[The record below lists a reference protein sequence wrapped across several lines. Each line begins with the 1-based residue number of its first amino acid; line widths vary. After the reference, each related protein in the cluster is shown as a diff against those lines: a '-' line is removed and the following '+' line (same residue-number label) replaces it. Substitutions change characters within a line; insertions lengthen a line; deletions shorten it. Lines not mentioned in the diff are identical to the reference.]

1 MDPISNV
8 DQLVLVL
15 RRKLLERTKTSG
27 KGDRKTAT
35 PDRAPARLDAVYEM
49 ARLDGVDDRML
60 GRALIQS
67 ILADHFSPRVIN
79 EAKFQQVVDRVV
91 DTLRDDDAGARLLA
105 NIVRELRLTAQA

>member
-15 RRKLLERTKTSG
+15 RRKLLERTKTTG
-27 KGDRKTAT
+27 RAERKSAT
-35 PDRAPARLDAVYEM
+35 PDRAAAGLDSVYALARI
-49 ARLDGVDDRML
+49 DGVDDRQL

-67 ILADHFSPRVIN
+67 ILAEQFGAKMIN

-91 DTLRDDDAGARLLA
+91 DALRGDEAGARLLA
-105 NIVRELRLTAQA
+105 NIVRELRLSAHV